1 VSNILVHREFS
12 GTFPARVV
20 VEKTRLVAENWNRSL
35 RPGRIE
41 AKDFEPYPKNPILA
55 RFFVNIGYADTL
67 GSGVRNLYNFTKIY
81 SGGEPELL
89 EGNIFQTIVP
99 LLPSENYG
107 VTEKVTDRV
116 TEQATE
122 QELTILGLLKEN
134 SAYTYPQLAEKLNI
148 SRKTVGERIKSLRGK
163 GALRR
168 IGSDRKGYWEI
179 ID

>member
-89 EGNIFQTIVP
+89 EGDIFQTIVP
-99 LLPSENYG
+99 LLPSESYG
-107 VTEKVTDRV
+107 VTEKVTEGV
-116 TEQATE
+116 TEGVTE
-122 QELTILGLLKEN
+122 KEASILALIKANNQITTTE
-134 SAYTYPQLAEKLNI
+134 LAETLSV
-148 SRKTVGERIKSLRGK
+148 SRKTISARIKGLKEK
-163 GALRR
+163 GMLKR
-168 IGSDRKGYWEI
+168 IGSDTKGTWEI